1 MAVYE
6 CNLGYMAVGEANR
19 LCELDGLVGEWSGE
33 EPTCESNGEL
43 GWGDRLGSVFTSY
56 LIYNGTYRHH
66 WTRLRCPE

>member
-43 GWGDRLGSVFTSY
+43 GWGS
-56 LIYNGTYRHH
+56 TYFILYAR
-66 WTRLRCPE
+66 TFSL